1 MGRANA
7 NMKDQNAPRRPL
19 SGYMAYI
26 ATIREDVR
34 EETGKK
40 GIELA
45 PFLSQRW
52 NDLDENQ
59 KAKFND
65 KAAKQMQKWKVAMAK
80 YKKTQSYKDFQAK
93 KKAQKLGKKPKDKNA
108 PKRPMSAYFIFSN
121 DVRAN
126 VQEELGTSDFGAV
139 AKRVKQMW
147 DALTDAEK
155 GKYQGKAEKAKAAYQ
170 KTLEKYQKSKE
181 YAAYQDKL
189 AAFKEAQKLAK
200 KALKAEAKA
209 QPVIKR

>member
-1 MGRANA
+1 MG
-7 NMKDQNAPRRPL
+7 
-19 SGYMAYI
+19 
-26 ATIREDVR
+26 

-52 NDLDENQ
+52 NSLGEKE
-59 KAKFND
+59 KAKFNN
-65 KAAKQMQKWKVAMAK
+65 KAAKDMKKWKSAMAK
-80 YKKTQSYKDFQAK
+80 YKETDSYKAFQAK

-121 DVRAN
+121 EVREEI
-126 VQEELGTSDFGAV
+126 QEELGTTDFGAI
-139 AKRVKQMW
+139 AKKVKEMW

-155 GKYQGKAEKAKAAYQ
+155 GKYQAKADKAKAAYQ
-170 KTLEKYQKSKE
+170 KTLAKYQKSKE

-200 KALKAEAKA
+200 KALKAEAKSL
-209 QPVIKR
+209 PVIIKRK